1 MFFSSKIRIHEK
13 SFKEKITIFFAPNSI
28 PINFP
33 TSWLFIQLNSLI
45 PSKQFHVHF
54 FTSFDFSPDGNSNW
68 KINEKKD
75 MIMFFFINFSVP
87 KSIKR
92 LSFSQKKI
100 QTKQIVAIFSVKIQ
114 FKKVMDWIIS
124 WNQNIV
130 WKLWW

>member
-1 MFFSSKIRIHEK
+1 
-13 SFKEKITIFFAPNSI
+13 
-28 PINFP
+28 
-33 TSWLFIQLNSLI
+33 LI

-114 FKKVMDWIIS
+114 VKKVMDDELFLGIKILCGNCDDNFALFS
-124 WNQNIV
+124 INRCV
-130 WKLWW
+130 GER